1 MDPAP
6 NLHLAGQPTSF
17 YSALMGSFVLVHGAW
32 HDAWC
37 WDRLARELTSLA
49 HDVVTVD
56 LPSDDP
62 AKSFEDYAAVV
73 AAVMPSSTEGP
84 VILVGHSLAGLTIPL
99 VPGTVP
105 RVDRLVY
112 LCALAPVP
120 GMSFRDQIGAEER
133 MLNPAYQAALSDV
146 DPEGRRSWVDPELAR
161 QILYADCDD
170 SVVAEAVAH
179 LRPQAQTPYF
189 APCPLDSYPDTPSTY
204 IACRDDQ
211 LVSPSWGRS
220 FARDR
225 LGAELIDLPG
235 SHSPFLS
242 RPAELAATLDSIAQG
257 SARSA

>member
-1 MDPAP
+1 MA
-6 NLHLAGQPTSF
+6 
-17 YSALMGSFVLVHGAW
+17 SFVLVHGAW

-37 WDRLARELTSLA
+37 WDRLVRELTSLA
-49 HDVVTVD
+49 HDVVAVD

-73 AAVMPSSTEGP
+73 AGVTPSSTHGP

-99 VPGTVP
+99 VPATGT
-105 RVDRLVY
+105 RVDQLVY

-120 GMSFRDQIGAEER
+120 GMSFRDQIGAEEG
-133 MLNPAYQAALSDV
+133 MLNLAYQAGLSDA
-146 DPEGRRSWVDPELAR
+146 DPQGRRSWVDPQLAR
-161 QILYADCDD
+161 QIMYADCDD

-179 LRPQAQTPYF
+179 LRPQAQTPYLT
-189 APCPLDSYPDTPSTY
+189 PCPLDSYPDTLSTY

-225 LGAELIDLPG
+225 LGAEIVDLPG

-242 RPAELAATLDSIAQG
+242 RPAELAVALDSIAQG
-257 SARSA
+257 SPQSA